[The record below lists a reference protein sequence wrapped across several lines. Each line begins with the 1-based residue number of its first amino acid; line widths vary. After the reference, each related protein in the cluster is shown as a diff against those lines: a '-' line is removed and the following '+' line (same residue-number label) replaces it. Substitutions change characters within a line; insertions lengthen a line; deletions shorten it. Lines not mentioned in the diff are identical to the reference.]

1 MPRAI
6 QRDILKLGPCPSCG
20 AEARTLCITNN
31 GKRLPNYVHRKR
43 WAGPRL
49 TIDRSRQGQAL
60 VSYPLAAKF
69 DWLPD
74 DWPEPVVLPSVLEH
88 ILEAEHEAGHR

>member
-20 AEARTLCITNN
+20 AEARELCITNA

-43 WAGPRL
+43 WDGPRL
-49 TIDRSRQGQAL
+49 EVDRSRQGQAL
-60 VSYPLAAKF
+60 ASYPLAKNF
-69 DWLPD
+69 EWGPD
-74 DWPEPVVLPSVLEH
+74 DLTEPRVLPYETEQ